1 MDFNLTEEHLMI
13 QQAAKDFA
21 VAIITRSY
29 WTWWTSQ
36 ISNWAGEND
45 GWFRFYG
52 NDGWPKYGGG
62 LDSISYVVAMTEIAK
77 VDASAAVIMS
87 VS

>member
-1 MDFNLTEEHLMI
+1 MDFNLTEHLMI

-21 VAIITRSY
+21 VAELPGY
-29 WTWWTSQ
+29 WTWWTFK

-52 NDGWPKYGGG
+52 NDGWP
-62 LDSISYVVAMTEIAK
+62 
-77 VDASAAVIMS
+77 
-87 VS
+87 